1 MNKEVAVL
9 LMSHGNF
16 AKSAIESAELII
28 GKQENY
34 ETLSVFVVDHV
45 NSLKEEMLEKVERLD
60 TSKGLIVFTDIIGGT
75 PMNLAGNL
83 IERENTIICS
93 GLNLPILLEIL
104 LNRSKSIEEL
114 KEDLKNQEK
123 YGIIIRTNDDLEK
136 EVDEDDLL

>member
-1 MNKEVAVL
+1 MDKEIAVL
-9 LMSHGNF
+9 LMSHGDF

-34 ETLSVFVVDHV
+34 ETLSVFLVDHV

-60 TSKGLIVFTDIIGGT
+60 TSKGLIVFTDIVGGT

-93 GLNLPILLEIL
+93 GLNLPILLQVL

-114 KEDLKNQEK
+114 KKELKNEES
-123 YGIIIRTNDDLEK
+123 YGIIIRTNDDLGK

>member
-1 MNKEVAVL
+1 MDKEIAVL

-60 TSKGLIVFTDIIGGT
+60 TSKGLIVFTDIVGGT

-104 LNRSKSIEEL
+104 LNRSKSIDEL
-114 KEDLKNQEK
+114 KEDLKNK
-123 YGIIIRTNDDLEK
+123 DNYGIIIRTNDDLEK